1 MARPRKQTYTLKM
14 YLEKI
19 NDGDID
25 NHADVQRRMAWSKE
39 QINELIVTVL
49 TDEYMPPI
57 ILGEEKNSQLL
68 MMALF
73 KPLWSLGNILL
84 WSCLN

>member
-25 NHADVQRRMAWSKE
+25 NHADVQRRMAWRKE
-39 QINELIVTVL
+39 QINELIVTDL

-57 ILGEEKNSQLL
+57 IL
-68 MMALF
+68 
-73 KPLWSLGNILL
+73 
-84 WSCLN
+84 